1 MNILTPIAAP
11 AFTAA
16 HALMMRQGE
25 KGLAK
30 ALAKQASA
38 NAK

>member
-16 HALMMRQGE
+16 HALVMRQGE
-25 KGLAK
+25 RGLLK
-30 ALAKQASA
+30 ALT
-38 NAK
+38 N